1 MIRLGTV
8 LSDILRLSDLQKDE
22 PTSTEGEVE
31 QFSEVLRGVVG
42 QFSRY
47 TWGFSGL
54 WGSSSFRGEV
64 ELISVSGLV
73 VEGVP

>member
-42 QFSRY
+42 QFSRL
-47 TWGFSGL
+47 F
-54 WGSSSFRGEV
+54 
-64 ELISVSGLV
+64 
-73 VEGVP
+73 GVCSCNAR